1 MALSETYIAQ
11 LLLKK
16 LTGDLTAE
24 ESAALETW
32 AQSSPA
38 AKRKFDELTS
48 LPAIRQKLKDY
59 AEASERSD
67 QLRSSNLIIAPDAGS
82 SPQSAPGSV
91 QAHTPSRIPLIR
103 KLSWAAAIILIAVG
117 IYTWSI
123 DNRKQNPTTTTR
135 LSDIPPGKNTAILT
149 LADGSAIVL
158 DSSSNGVLA
167 TQGNTRILKN
177 ATGRITYTPDNTT
190 TDIASL
196 DNTLSTPKGGQY
208 QLTLPD
214 GSNVWLN
221 AASSITFPTA
231 FTGSQRHVTISGEA
245 WFEVAKDNRHP
256 FIVDIKDAQSVEVLG
271 TEFNI
276 NGYDNEAQIRTTL
289 IKGSIKV
296 IDIHRPGTAAASH
309 PSNATSHQPAPATAS
324 HQPAS
329 SPATPPAAVILKPGQ
344 QAILASTSRQ
354 TTANTGIATI
364 DAADIEKIM
373 AWKKGLFNFEGAD
386 VPTVMRQLE
395 RWYDIHVKYNGA
407 IPGIRF
413 RGELDRGVNLS
424 EILKILPEMGIRYR
438 LEDRTLIVL

>member
-67 QLRSSNLIIAPDAGS
+67 QLRSSNLMIAPDAETSSQSVPGS
-82 SPQSAPGSV
+82 SQANAP
-91 QAHTPSRIPLIR
+91 ARIPLIR

-117 IYTWSI
+117 IYTWSVN
-123 DNRKQNPTTTTR
+123 NRKQNPTTTTR

-149 LADGSAIVL
+149 LSDGSAIVL

-177 ATGRITYTPDNTT
+177 ATGRITYTPNNTT

-231 FTGSQRHVTISGEA
+231 FTGSQRHVTITGEA

-289 IKGSIKV
+289 IKGSIK
-296 IDIHRPGTAAASH
+296 IAAIHRPGTAAASH
-309 PSNATSHQPAPATAS
+309 QSNVPPAT
-324 HQPAS
+324 
-329 SPATPPAAVILKPGQ
+329 PAAVILKPGQ

-354 TTANTGIATI
+354 TTANTGITTI

-407 IPGIRF
+407 IPDIRF